1 VTIHFDIERAKNE
14 LRRLFH
20 EHPELEEDCVLAAD
34 MVEGSTSFPELVDKL
49 LKVIQEARAM
59 EEAVRLQ
66 VAQLKVRQDRFAN
79 RQQRIRELML
89 YLMQLANQK
98 RIERPGGTVT
108 VANGPPKVIITDE
121 SLLGDMCVR
130 IKRDPDKGFIAKMLK
145 QGTTVPGATLSNAE
159 PMLVIRT

>member
-20 EHPELEEDCVLAAD
+20 ENPELEEDCVLAAD
-34 MVEGSTSFPELVDKL
+34 MVEGSTSFPELLDKL
-49 LKVIQEARAM
+49 LEVIHEAKAM

-66 VAQLKVRQDRFAN
+66 VARLKVRQDRFAN

-89 YLMQLANQK
+89 YMMQLANQK
-98 RIERPGGTVT
+98 RIERPAGTVT
-108 VANGPPKVIITDE
+108 VAAGRPKTIITDE
-121 SLLGDMCVR
+121 SVL
-130 IKRDPDKGFIAKMLK
+130 PDKFVRVIREPNKNLIWAALK
-145 QGTTVPGATLSNAE
+145 DGNSVPGATLSNAE

>member
-20 EHPELEEDCVLAAD
+20 ENPELEEDCVLAAD
-34 MVEGSTSFPELVDKL
+34 MVEGSTSFPELLDKL
-49 LKVIQEARAM
+49 LEVIHEAKAM

-66 VAQLKVRQDRFAN
+66 VARLKVRQDRFAN

-89 YLMQLANQK
+89 YMMQLANQK

-108 VANGPPKVIITDE
+108 VANGPQKVIITDE
-121 SLLGDMCVR
+121 SLLDDRCVR
-130 IKRDPDKGFIAKMLK
+130 IEREPRKLLIKAALLNGE
-145 QGTTVPGATLSNAE
+145 TVPGATLSNAE